1 MVVIWITNKVIIA
14 PDNHCNNNFGAKVGI
29 IFHIAEILEFK
40 NLNSYI
46 TKFEQ
51 KYSIWFLQD
60 YFGEKIIKLERNFS

>member
-29 IFHIAEILEFK
+29 IFHIAEILGFK
-40 NLNSYI
+40 NLNSSI

-51 KYSIWFLQD
+51 NYSIW
-60 YFGEKIIKLERNFS
+60 